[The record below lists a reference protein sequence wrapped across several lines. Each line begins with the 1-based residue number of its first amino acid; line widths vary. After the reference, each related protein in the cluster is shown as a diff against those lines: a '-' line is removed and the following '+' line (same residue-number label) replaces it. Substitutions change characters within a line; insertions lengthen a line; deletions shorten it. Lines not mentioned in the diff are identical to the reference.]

1 MNISL
6 EFHIMVPKSSMKTAL
21 YSAAAVVA
29 LSLLAI
35 LPGQSQTKDP
45 PSAQAPSPQDPRI
58 TLDVSRVNML
68 FTVSDKRG
76 RFITDLNKDDFEIFE
91 TKKPQTI
98 IEFAAEADLPL
109 RLAILID
116 TSNSVRDRFHF
127 QQEAA
132 TAFIDGTVRPRQDRA
147 MVVSF
152 DTAAE
157 LVADLTDDVQSLE
170 HAIESLRPG
179 GGTSLYDAIFF
190 ASRDKLMQD
199 QPLYKFRRAM
209 VVLSDGEDNQSRHTR
224 DQALEMAQKAD
235 VTIYTISTNITHI
248 ETDGDKILRYFAA
261 ETGGQVFFPF
271 KASDLSQSFE
281 NIANELRHQYNIF
294 YRPDPLKVDGL
305 YHSVDI
311 RVKNRK
317 DLIVRCR
324 KGYYAPK
331 L

>member
-1 MNISL
+1 MKLPYLPALALLAFTLLLDGQAKN
-6 EFHIMVPKSSMKTAL
+6 EKAPKS
-21 YSAAAVVA
+21 
-29 LSLLAI
+29 
-35 LPGQSQTKDP
+35 
-45 PSAQAPSPQDPRI
+45 APANPQDTRI

-68 FTVSDKRG
+68 FTVSDKKG
-76 RFITDLNKDDFEIFE
+76 RFITDLTKDDFEVFE
-91 TKKPQTI
+91 SKKPQSI
-98 IEFAAEADLPL
+98 IEFAAETDLPL

-116 TSNSVRDRFHF
+116 TSNSIRERFHF

-132 TAFIDGTVRPRQDRA
+132 TAFIDSTVRPREDKA

-157 LVADLTDDVQSLE
+157 LVTDLTDNISQLEKAVQ
-170 HAIESLRPG
+170 SLRPG
-179 GGTSLYDAIFF
+179 GGTSLYDAVFF
-190 ASRDKLMQD
+190 ACREKLMQD

-209 VVLSDGEDNQSRHTR
+209 VVLSDGEDNQSHYTR

-248 ETDGDKILRYFAA
+248 ETDGDKVLRYFAS

-271 KASDLSQSFE
+271 KATDLNQSFE
-281 NIANELRHQYNIF
+281 NISNELRHQYNVF
-294 YRPDPLKVDGL
+294 YRPEPLKVDGL
-305 YHSVDI
+305 YHAVDI

>member
-1 MNISL
+1 MKLPYLPALTLLAFTLLLDGQAKN
-6 EFHIMVPKSSMKTAL
+6 EKAPKS
-21 YSAAAVVA
+21 
-29 LSLLAI
+29 
-35 LPGQSQTKDP
+35 
-45 PSAQAPSPQDPRI
+45 APANPQDTRI

-68 FTVSDKRG
+68 FTVSDKKG
-76 RFITDLNKDDFEIFE
+76 RFITDLTKDDFEVFE
-91 TKKPQTI
+91 SKKPQSI
-98 IEFAAEADLPL
+98 IEFAAETDLPL

-116 TSNSVRDRFHF
+116 TSNSIRERFHF

-132 TAFIDGTVRPRQDRA
+132 TAFIDSTVRPREDKA

-157 LVADLTDDVQSLE
+157 LVTDLTDNISQLEKAVQ
-170 HAIESLRPG
+170 SLRPG
-179 GGTSLYDAIFF
+179 GGTSLYDAVFF
-190 ASRDKLMQD
+190 ACREKLMQD

-209 VVLSDGEDNQSRHTR
+209 VVLSDGEDNQSHYTR

-248 ETDGDKILRYFAA
+248 ETDGDKVLRYFAS

-271 KASDLSQSFE
+271 KATDLNQSFE
-281 NIANELRHQYNIF
+281 NISNELRHQYNVF
-294 YRPDPLKVDGL
+294 YRPEPLKVDGL
-305 YHSVDI
+305 YHAVDI